1 MEASSDSEDSNLFVS
16 LSCESSSYAEFKILS
31 IFWKHLLLL
40 RISLNITKTHTEE
53 HTEKDDY
60 DDENPD
66 NSQLNNT
73 DRYYKIRLTFI
84 FLLIRYRIK
93 NSVRFLFVENLS
105 ISFTMDCL

>member
-1 MEASSDSEDSNLFVS
+1 MILRTP